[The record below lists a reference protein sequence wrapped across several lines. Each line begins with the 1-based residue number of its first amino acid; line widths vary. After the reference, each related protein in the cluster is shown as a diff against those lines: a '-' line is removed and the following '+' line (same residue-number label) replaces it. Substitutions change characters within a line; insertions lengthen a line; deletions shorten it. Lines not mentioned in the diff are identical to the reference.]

1 MSIFFVFQ
9 LIFDNYS
16 GAGPSIASPATSH
29 SVRVY
34 VDVSLDVSSCPGPI
48 QQELTEFRQQ
58 LQSMKKQ
65 TKLSLEQSRKS
76 SDREQAALRQA
87 KEFFELK
94 EVATA
99 DAAAASRCENYML
112 NLMTDASQDMAGTYF
127 TLWYLLFMTLLNS
140 LSCCY
145 FICILPARR
154 VC

>member
-1 MSIFFVFQ
+1 
-9 LIFDNYS
+9 
-16 GAGPSIASPATSH
+16 
-29 SVRVY
+29 
-34 VDVSLDVSSCPGPI
+34 
-48 QQELTEFRQQ
+48 
-58 LQSMKKQ
+58 MKKQ

-145 FICILPARR
+145 FICILPSRR